1 MEILYSHADIL
12 KLWRMIHE
20 SLCQRGNNIMKN
32 CYQTEFS
39 KQKGNSFL
47 TLPRKSVREK
57 YELIGLYQS

>member
-1 MEILYSHADIL
+1 
-12 KLWRMIHE
+12 MIHE